1 MNANL
6 FEQCVL
12 ITGASGGIGLATAQA
27 FAEEGARLVLHY
39 HTRAEPLEE
48 LQPRL
53 GVPSVAVQADLR
65 DEAQVERLFTAALEK
80 FPRVDIVVVNAG
92 AWNDRPRP
100 LHDMSL
106 DQWRQTQEADLTSAF
121 LTCRTFLRHL
131 AAVPRESAAL
141 VLVGSTAALFGEAD
155 HADYSAAKAALTYGL
170 TRSLKNEI
178 VRLAPRGRVNCVCP
192 GWTRT
197 PMAAA
202 GLDPVSQRRAEAT
215 MALQKI
221 AEPYDVATA
230 IVFLASERLA
240 GHISGAILPIA
251 GGMEGR
257 LLHAGA
263 EWQIGPVPGPLPKP
277 SSHLAECVGSKKSLV
292 SRVRVC

>member
-1 MNANL
+1 VNASL

-12 ITGASGGIGLATAQA
+12 ITGASGGIGLVTAQA

-39 HTRAEPLEE
+39 HMHAEPLHE

-53 GVPSVAVQADLR
+53 DVPSVALQADLR
-65 DEAQVERLFTAALEK
+65 DEAQVDRLFAAALEK
-80 FPRVDIVVVNAG
+80 FPRLDIVVVNAG
-92 AWNDRPRP
+92 VWVDRPVP
-100 LHDMSL
+100 LHEMSL

-121 LTCRTFLRHL
+121 LTCRAFLRHL
-131 AAVPRESAAL
+131 ATVPRESAAI
-141 VLVGSTAALFGEAD
+141 VLVASTAALFGEAD
-155 HADYSAAKAALTYGL
+155 HADYSAAKAAIAYGL

-178 VRLAPRGRVNCVCP
+178 VRLAPRGRVNCICP

-202 GLDPVSQRRAEAT
+202 GLDPNVLRRMQAT

-221 AEPYDVATA
+221 AEPQDIAHA
-230 IVFLASERLA
+230 IVFLASDRLA
-240 GHISGAILPIA
+240 GHISGAILPVA

-257 LLHAGA
+257 LLH
-263 EWQIGPVPGPLPKP
+263 PDTL
-277 SSHLAECVGSKKSLV
+277 
-292 SRVRVC
+292 

>member
-12 ITGASGGIGLATAQA
+12 ITGASGGIGLATTQA

-39 HTRAEPLEE
+39 HIHAQPLEE

-53 GVPSVAVQADLR
+53 GVPSIALQADLR
-65 DEAQVERLFTAALEK
+65 DEAQVERVFADAVAK
-80 FPRVDIVVVNAG
+80 FPRIDVVVVNAG
-92 AWNDRPRP
+92 AWDARPAP
-100 LHDMSL
+100 LHEMSVER
-106 DQWRQTQEADLTSAF
+106 WRQTQEADLTSAF
-121 LTCRTFLRHL
+121 LTCRAFLRHL
-131 AAVPRESAAL
+131 AAVPRASAAI

-178 VRLAPRGRVNCVCP
+178 VRVAPRGRVNCVCP

-202 GLDPVSQRRAEAT
+202 GLDPQIERRAHAT

-221 AEPYDVATA
+221 AEPYDVAAA

-240 GHISGAILPIA
+240 GHISGVILPIA

-257 LLHAGA
+257 LLHGEGGA
-263 EWQIGPVPGPLPKP
+263 
-277 SSHLAECVGSKKSLV
+277 
-292 SRVRVC
+292 